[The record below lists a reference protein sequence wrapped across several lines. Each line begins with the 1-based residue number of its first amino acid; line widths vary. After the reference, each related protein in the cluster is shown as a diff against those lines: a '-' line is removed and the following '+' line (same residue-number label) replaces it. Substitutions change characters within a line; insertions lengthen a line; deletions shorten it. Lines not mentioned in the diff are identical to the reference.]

1 MDWRVRGLCLTED
14 PDLFFPIGGLNSGPA
29 AIQTDEAKAVCR
41 HCPVTRQCLAWAVD
55 VGPVEGI
62 WGGTTEG
69 ERRALRRRA
78 MRAVRAPRA
87 TESAA

>member
-14 PDLFFPIGGLNSGPA
+14 PDLFFPIGGLSSGPA

-55 VGPVEGI
+55 AGPVEGI
-62 WGGTTEG
+62 WGGTTVG

-78 MRAVRAPRA
+78 VRASRA